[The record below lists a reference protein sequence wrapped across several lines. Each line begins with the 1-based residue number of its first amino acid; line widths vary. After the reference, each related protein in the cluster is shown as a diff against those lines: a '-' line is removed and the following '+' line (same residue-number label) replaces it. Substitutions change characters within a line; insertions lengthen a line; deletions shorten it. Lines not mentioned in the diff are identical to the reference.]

1 MPEPMKMTD
10 SELVEVKL
18 LRDKF
23 QSKTFEMGLLYLEK
37 MQVDEFIK
45 NVTNKEQ
52 TLRDDWEGL
61 KKSENEL
68 IDKLI
73 KKYGEGS
80 LDLNEGVFVP
90 DKR

>member
-1 MPEPMKMTD
+1 MKMTD